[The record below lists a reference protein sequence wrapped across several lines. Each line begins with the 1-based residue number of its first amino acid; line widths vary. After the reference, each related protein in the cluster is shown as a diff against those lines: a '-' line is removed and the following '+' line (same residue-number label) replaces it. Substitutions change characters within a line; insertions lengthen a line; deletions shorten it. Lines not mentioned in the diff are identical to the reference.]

1 MTYVKRTFLLI
12 IAAVCLL
19 SSCTNKKQAEARKAL
34 AESFVNICNDKI
46 QNTDYYS
53 EFENGRSYSGVCNL
67 SFKDKIAET
76 VKVYLLVDPKDKETE
91 QLYIILNSSDDDFQK
106 NLDEFKEKYPKSV
119 YMEYVDYLNVAKKG
133 QTPNVDEIKIW
144 LEGLYPDFSLLPDFE
159 KKYPESKYLEHLKI
173 LGFFYRNLGEG
184 FDNSD
189 YTEDNLIQDIKL
201 FCATFP
207 ESKCSAY
214 LKELLRFDEIIDIIS
229 ESDYYFTSSNDYSY
243 KGLSDGIWKC
253 SNLINS
259 IDEYLDNCS
268 DEAKKSSF
276 YRTIELSKSLLK
288 KTLDAWNEAY
298 DKYLEKQA
306 DGIWSIAQYVDKYN
320 EYTDEKYIRSTKIS
334 GIYSGLTATRK
345 EATLRLLINNE
356 NSIDFML
363 YEDGT
368 PVKGKNVYNDK
379 YEISAK
385 DESGKEYYM
394 TGKNS
399 NDRVVMD
406 SSSSYTMHKLLMS
419 NKSVRLYIE
428 RTTSGYDTTYTFT
441 VDCTG
446 YDRVFNRF

>member
-46 QNTDYYS
+46 QNTNY
-53 EFENGRSYSGVCNL
+53 FELGQGYSGLCNL

-119 YMEYVDYLNVAKKG
+119 YLEYVDYLNVAKKG
-133 QTPNVDEIKIW
+133 QSWNEDEVTFW

-173 LGFFYRNLGEG
+173 LEIFYRDLGEG
-184 FDNSD
+184 FDDSD

-201 FCATFP
+201 FCEKYP
-207 ESKCSAY
+207 ESKYSAY
-214 LKELLRFDEIIDIIS
+214 LQERLRYYEIVNTLL
-229 ESDYYFTSSNDYSY
+229 ESDCYFNSFKDYSY
-243 KGLSDGIWKC
+243 FDFSVGISEC
-253 SNLINS
+253 TSLINRC
-259 IDEYLDNCS
+259 DEYLDNCS
-268 DEAKKSSF
+268 DDAKKSSF
-276 YRTIELSKSLLK
+276 YENIEYWKDLIERALE
-288 KTLDAWNEAY
+288 TWNEEY
-298 DKYLEKQA
+298 DKFLEKQA

-320 EYTDEKYIRSTKIS
+320 EYTDEKYIRSTEIS
-334 GIYSGLTATRK
+334 GIYSGLTANRND
-345 EATLRLLINNE
+345 ATLRFLINNE

-368 PVKGKNVYNDK
+368 PVKGKSVYNDK

-385 DESGKEYYM
+385 DDSGKEYYM
-394 TGKNS
+394 IGKNS

-406 SSSSYTMHKLLMS
+406 STSSYTMHKLLMS
-419 NKSVRLYIE
+419 NRSVRLYIE
-428 RTTSGYDTTYTFT
+428 RTTSGYQATYTFT